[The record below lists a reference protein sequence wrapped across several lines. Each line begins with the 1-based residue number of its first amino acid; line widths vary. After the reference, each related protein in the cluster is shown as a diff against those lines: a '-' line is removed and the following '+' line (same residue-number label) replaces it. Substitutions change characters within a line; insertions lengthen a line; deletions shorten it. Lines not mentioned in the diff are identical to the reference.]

1 MKNKLLVSGYVL
13 FLLAIFTMVGCRED
27 PPSLSVEVKPTQ
39 VDYKGSAILSWQGE
53 NLASLSING
62 TNQSKLNFGSMPIS
76 DLLET
81 MTYDFVAIGL
91 DGTTISRSVTVQ
103 VGKPIPKLTVVV
115 TPNTVIPYKGSA
127 IVSWQGEN
135 LASLKVNGV
144 NRSELVAWSIP
155 LSNLIEDTTF
165 NFSAVGLDGS
175 TLNQNVLVNVA
186 KPTRTD
192 TLCGN
197 YWVMTEWKYFK
208 DGGYRYVILGE
219 DILAERRYFTKDG
232 KATVVDSRNGK
243 IIGDYQWSW
252 IGQDSIKLGSIIHRY
267 ELTNT
272 TFIRSQENDSTITT
286 FKGYPLSP

>member
-197 YWVMTEWKYFK
+197 YWTMIEWKYYK
-208 DGGYRYVILGE
+208 DGVYRFVILN
-219 DILAERRYFTKDG
+219 DDDKAKRMYFYKDG
-232 KATVVDSRNGK
+232 KTEVFDKNNKR
-243 IIGDYQWSW
+243 IGAYDWSW
-252 IGQDSIKLGSIIHRY
+252 VGQDSIKMGSTKYRY
-267 ELTNT
+267 ELTES
-272 TFIRSQENDSTITT
+272 TFLRSEKNDSTILIW
-286 FKGYPLSP
+286 KANPL